1 MKNKEKKFKENKN
14 IKNKNS
20 NNINNQIRKNNF
32 SSPKEIKTIDASP
45 ISKKDPF
52 KTISSKSN
60 KIESKKNEKEKKKL
74 KNKLKEK
81 DDLTLKN
88 IFIKSLKE
96 NIGNNFLDDKIDFF
110 KLSNKKNDSL
120 QINDSINS
128 IYSNKS
134 FLSLKSK
141 SKFDSFLNLKEE
153 YVDTLRNQ
161 ISTHFEYSFKN
172 YLKHILKKNKI

>member
-14 IKNKNS
+14 IKIKNS
-20 NNINNQIRKNNF
+20 NINNQRKNNF
-32 SSPKEIKTIDASP
+32 SSPKEIKTINVSP
-45 ISKKDPF
+45 ISKNDPF
-52 KTISSKSN
+52 KTISSKNN
-60 KIESKKNEKEKKKL
+60 KNESKKLQKEKEKL

-81 DDLTLKN
+81 DDFTLKN
-88 IFIKSLKE
+88 IFLKSLKE
-96 NIGNNFLDDKIDFF
+96 NMGNNFIDNNIDYF
-110 KLSNKKNDSL
+110 KSSNKKNDSL

-141 SKFDSFLNLKEE
+141 SKFNSFLNLKEE
-153 YVDTLRNQ
+153 YVESLRNQ

-172 YLKHILKKNKI
+172 YLKNILKK

>member
-1 MKNKEKKFKENKN
+1 MEKKMKENKN
-14 IKNKNS
+14 LKKKNS

-32 SSPKEIKTIDASP
+32 SSPKEIKTIDVSP

-52 KTISSKSN
+52 KTISSKYN
-60 KIESKKNEKEKKKL
+60 KNEAKKNEKEKKKL

-81 DDLTLKN
+81 DDFTLKN

-96 NIGNNFLDDKIDFF
+96 NMGNNFLDNNIDYF
-110 KLSNKKNDSL
+110 KTSKKKNDSL

-153 YVDTLRNQ
+153 YVDSLRNQ
-161 ISTHFEYSFKN
+161 ISSHFEYSFSN
-172 YLKHILKKNKI
+172 YLKHILQKNNI